1 MRPGNANLP
10 MIPATSLGYVLSSVA
25 RLNIIPRWGFSR
37 QRKVNCLSP
46 NMWEKSGVV
55 GELTGSLIICCQG
68 GGSWVLNIIAVDGN
82 PGIHSSSIAT
92 DLPMGRLLDNIKKS
106 PRLLVFSR
114 LVLLACH
121 IEPGIR
127 YGIFDL
133 PCDINLALL
142 RIFPSQSS
150 R

>member
-1 MRPGNANLP
+1 
-10 MIPATSLGYVLSSVA
+10 
-25 RLNIIPRWGFSR
+25 
-37 QRKVNCLSP
+37 
-46 NMWEKSGVV
+46 MWEKSGVV

-68 GGSWVLNIIAVDGN
+68 GVVDRNRFADG
-82 PGIHSSSIAT
+82 T
-92 DLPMGRLLDNIKKS
+92 LLDNIKS
-106 PRLLVFSR
+106 PRLFVFSR